1 MKKREISCN
10 KTFNKNEIKKLI
22 YWFLTNYGS
31 IRTTKLLDELKFLG
45 FNYATTAGISLGI
58 EDLKIPTIKTKLIK
72 NTEKSM
78 EKTETKLETGKIDI
92 LKKLE
97 KITESWNN
105 TNEVLKNELITNF
118 RQTDL
123 LNPVYMMTFSGA
135 RGNISQIKQLV
146 GMRGLMSDSKGEI
159 INLPIKSN
167 LKEGLKI
174 TEYFISCYGARKGLI
189 DTALKTANS
198 GYLTRRLIYVAQSQT
213 IKQPNCKTNKGILI
227 MNLKTDKN
235 AYNKTR
241 KSIIGRVLAKNIN
254 KNETNKLIASAGQDI
269 CNYLAKK
276 IMISKKIYIKSPLTC
291 LLHKGSC
298 QLCYGWNLGNG
309 RLVELGES
317 VGILAAQS
325 IGEPGTQLTMR
336 TFHTGGVF
344 SGEIKETIKSPHE
357 GKIFYNSDK
366 GGKKIET
373 KYGEKAFFTFKEKKL
388 IIQGKNIKKSIIKL
402 PKYSIIFTKP
412 KQKVFLKQVIG
423 ETSDWK
429 QLKLGKKKKK
439 EIKEIKEIKTNISG
453 QIFFDKITR
462 LKEKHLKSIKTGIIW
477 ILHGN
482 IVSYDV
488 IFNNLKKQKYIKEK
502 TLSLKKDDKN
512 CNNTTVNKK
521 FKVKLT
527 LTFLYKRIIE
537 NTKSLRKKSK
547 LKKTKIEYTINKILK
562 EKKQILIKKN
572 KTQKILMKKN
582 SFIKTGQFL
591 YKGKKLWSKTKNT
604 FCSQIIQSNKKT
616 IIIRKTNPYLTTE
629 NSKINIK
636 NNFLIKKNNLILL
649 NEYEKQKTE
658 DIVQG
663 LPKIEELLEAKKTRN
678 LELILNNPHEKL
690 KKQYLIMEKKY
701 NNKIATRKSIQKI
714 QNFIIKK
721 IQNVYISQ
729 GVEIANKHMEII
741 VKEMTSRV
749 IIREKGDSK
758 LISGEIIELNRI
770 EKINKYLINKAKY
783 EPILLGISKLSL
795 SNQSF
800 IAEASFQETTRMLTK
815 AAIEGKIDW
824 LYGLKE
830 NLVLGNLI
838 PVGTGYKKQ

>member
-1 MKKREISCN
+1 MKKKELNCN

-45 FNYATTAGISLGI
+45 FKYSTTAGISLGI
-58 EDLKIPTIKTKLIK
+58 EDLRIPTIKTKLIK
-72 NTEKSM
+72 NTEKIM
-78 EKTETKLETGKIDI
+78 EKTETKLETGKMDI

-235 AYNKTR
+235 AYNKTK
-241 KSIIGRVLAKNIN
+241 KSIIGRVLAKSIN
-254 KNETNKLIASAGQDI
+254 KNENNKLIASAGQDI
-269 CNYLAKK
+269 CNYLSKK

-291 LLHKGSC
+291 SLHKGSC

-357 GKIFYNSDK
+357 GNIFYNPNR

-373 KYGEKAFFTFKEKKL
+373 KYGEKVFFTFKEKKI
-388 IIQGKNIKKSIIKL
+388 IIQGKNLKKSIMKL

-412 KQKVFLKQVIG
+412 KQKVFLKQIIG
-423 ETSDWK
+423 ETSNWK
-429 QLKLGKKKKK
+429 QLKSEKKKKK
-439 EIKEIKEIKTNISG
+439 EIKDFKEIKTNISG

-462 LKEKHLKSIKTGIIW
+462 LTDKNLNSIKTGIIW

-482 IVSYDV
+482 IRSYYLL
-488 IFNNLKKQKYIKEK
+488 FNNLKEKKYIKEK
-502 TLSLKKDDKN
+502 TLSLKKNNKN
-512 CNNTTVNKK
+512 CNNKINKK
-521 FKVKLT
+521 FKAKLK
-527 LTFLYKRIIE
+527 LTFLYKSILK
-537 NTKSLRKKSK
+537 NTKSLRKKSE
-547 LKKTKIEYTINKILK
+547 LKKVKVEYTINKILK

-572 KTQKILMKKN
+572 KTQKIIRRKN
-582 SFIKTGQFL
+582 FFLKAGQFL
-591 YKGKKLWSKTKNT
+591 YKGRKLWTETKNT
-604 FCSQIIQSNKKT
+604 FCSQIIQINKKT

-636 NNFLIKKNNLILL
+636 NNSLIKKNNLILL

-663 LPKIEELLEAKKTRN
+663 LPKIEEFLEAKKTKN

-701 NNKIATRKSIQKI
+701 NNKISTRKSIQKI

-749 IIREKGDSK
+749 IIRETGDSK

-770 EKINKYLINKAKY
+770 EKINKNLTNKAKY

-800 IAEASFQETTRMLTK
+800 IAESSFQETTRMLTK

-838 PVGTGYKKQ
+838 PVGTGYKKH

>member
-1 MKKREISCN
+1 MKKKELNCN

-22 YWFLTNYGS
+22 YWFLINYGS

-45 FNYATTAGISLGI
+45 FKYATNAGISLGI
-58 EDLKIPTIKTKLIK
+58 EDLKIPEIKIKLIE
-72 NTEKSM
+72 NTEKHIK
-78 EKTETKLETGKIDI
+78 KTETKLKTGEIDI

-213 IKQPNCKTNKGILI
+213 IKQSNCKTNKGILI
-227 MNLKTDKN
+227 MSLKKDKN
-235 AYNKTR
+235 AYNTTK
-241 KSIIGRVLAKNIN
+241 KSIIGRVLAKDIN
-254 KNETNKLIASAGQDI
+254 KNETNKPIASAGQDI

-276 IMISKKIYIKSPLTC
+276 IMTSKKIYIKSPLTC
-291 LLHKGSC
+291 LLNKGSC

-344 SGEIKETIKSPHE
+344 SGEVKETIKSPYE
-357 GKIFYNSDK
+357 GKIFYNCKK

-373 KYGEKAFFTFKEKKL
+373 KYGEKVFFTLKEKKI
-388 IIQGKNIKKSIIKL
+388 IIQGKHFKKSMMKL

-412 KQKVFLKQVIG
+412 KQKVFLKQIIG
-423 ETSDWK
+423 ETSNWK
-429 QLKLGKKKKK
+429 QLKLEKKKKK

-453 QIFFDKITR
+453 QIFFDKITH
-462 LKEKHLKSIKTGIIW
+462 KTLKSKKIGIIW

-482 IVSYDV
+482 IQSYYLIV
-488 IFNNLKKQKYIKEK
+488 NNLKKQKYVKEK
-502 TLSLKKDDKN
+502 KLNLKKNNKD
-512 CNNTTVNKK
+512 CNNKINKK
-521 FKVKLT
+521 SKTKLK
-527 LTFLYKRIIE
+527 LTFLYKEIIK
-537 NTKSLRKKSK
+537 NTKSLKKK
-547 LKKTKIEYTINKILK
+547 PELNKVEIKYNINKILQ
-562 EKKQILIKKN
+562 EKKQILIRKI
-572 KTQKILMKKN
+572 KTQKIIERKN
-582 SFIKTGQFL
+582 LSLKIGQFL
-591 YKGKKLWSKTKNT
+591 YKGKKFWQKIRNNY
-604 FCSQIIQSNKKT
+604 CSQIIQINKKT
-616 IIIRKTNPYLTTE
+616 IIIRKTNPYLITE

-636 NNFLIKKNNLILL
+636 NNSLIKKNNLILL

-663 LPKIEELLEAKKTRN
+663 LPKIEELLEAKKTKN
-678 LELILNNPHEKL
+678 LELILNNPYEKL
-690 KKQYLIMEKKY
+690 KKQYKKMKKKY
-701 NNKIATRKSIQKI
+701 NNKISTRKSIQKI

-741 VKEMTSRV
+741 IKEMTSRV
-749 IIREKGDSK
+749 IIQETGDSK
-758 LISGEIIELNRI
+758 LISGEIIELNKI
-770 EKINKYLINKAKY
+770 EKINKHLINKANY

-800 IAEASFQETTRMLTK
+800 IAEASFQETTKMLTK

-838 PVGTGYKKQ
+838 PVGTGYKKY